1 MGPGARTVTIDVSA
15 GSAEVGVV
23 RCRRMRELTAEQI
36 RESMVNATEAEI
48 EKMPLPGLYETLWD
62 EREYLGW
69 RDPDGSPRGYIVH
82 WVDDRPVGFIVRAAS
97 STLRS
102 GIGAMCSFCHTPQPS
117 TQVLM
122 FSAPKGGAAG
132 RDGNTIGTYLC
143 ADLACSMMIR
153 MLPAT
158 SELTFSRTEIVARRS
173 AGLTERLQRFT
184 ANLLKTA

>member
-1 MGPGARTVTIDVSA
+1 
-15 GSAEVGVV
+15 
-23 RCRRMRELTAEQI
+23 MRDT
-36 RESMVNATEAEI
+36 S
-48 EKMPLPGLYETLWD
+48 
-62 EREYLGW
+62 GW
-69 RDPDGSPRGYIVH
+69 RTTSAAVNVVTATPSTPVRSDRASASPDGSPRGYIVH
-82 WVDDRPVGFIVRAAS
+82 WVDDRPVGFMVRAAS
-97 STLRS
+97 STLRP

-158 SELTFSRTEIVARRS
+158 SELTLSRSEVVARRS

>member
-1 MGPGARTVTIDVSA
+1 M
-15 GSAEVGVV
+15 
-23 RCRRMRELTAEQI
+23 MRELTAEQI
-36 RESMVNATEAEI
+36 RGSIVNATEAEI
-48 EKMPLPGLYETLWD
+48 ARMPLPGLYETLWD

-82 WVDDRPVGFIVRAAS
+82 WVDDRPVGFMVRAAS
-97 STLRS
+97 STLRP

-158 SELTFSRTEIVARRS
+158 SELTLSRSEVVARRS

>member
-1 MGPGARTVTIDVSA
+1 MKP
-15 GSAEVGVV
+15 
-23 RCRRMRELTAEQI
+23 LTADHI
-36 RESMVNATEAEI
+36 RESMVNTTPADLAR
-48 EKMPLPGLYETLWD
+48 MPLPGLYETLWD

-82 WVDDRPVGFIVRAAS
+82 WVDDRPIGFLLRAAN
-97 STLRS
+97 STLRP

-122 FSAPKGGAAG
+122 FSAPKGGDAG

-158 SELTFSRTEIVARRS
+158 SELNLSRTELVASRS
-173 AGLTERLQRFT
+173 AGLSERLQRFT